1 MLFRSAVE
9 PPRGPG
15 RPFTLR
21 LADGRFE
28 RADAV
33 IVAVGGAVARN
44 LLPEG
49 LPFVEPVPT
58 LGPLATETRWC
69 RPLDNIRVRGALVL
83 RRGGAVMAREL
94 GEVMFRKYGVSGIA
108 AFNLSRLAA
117 VGDALAV
124 DFLPALPAD
133 RTETFLRDRRKAL
146 RAALGREVTWD
157 DMLRGVVLA
166 PVADVLL
173 AAVGL
178 KGKTPAA
185 AAEAAPVAAVLKG
198 LTLPVE
204 GLGDVRQCQ
213 VHRGGVAVEAV
224 DAASC
229 EVRGV
234 PGLYV
239 VGEALDVDAP
249 CGGYNLHWA
258 WASGLLAG
266 KSAVEGLA
274 PSSGSER
281 GEGAPCLDSPRLVR
295 QSAGLSQSL
304 RNCAQTPSPRSE
316 PAGSRKRGRR

>member
-1 MLFRSAVE
+1 
-9 PPRGPG
+9 
-15 RPFTLR
+15 
-21 LADGRFE
+21 
-28 RADAV
+28 
-33 IVAVGGAVARN
+33 
-44 LLPEG
+44 
-49 LPFVEPVPT
+49 
-58 LGPLATETRWC
+58 
-69 RPLDNIRVRGALVL
+69 
-83 RRGGAVMAREL
+83 MAREL

-133 RTETFLRDRRKAL
+133 RTEAFLRDRRKAL

-281 GEGAPCLDSPRLVR
+281 GEGAPCSDSPCLVR

-304 RNCAQTPSPRSE
+304 RNCARTPSPRSE